1 MYTLSLIKL
10 RAKTL
15 NADDIKR
22 GKAYANRYRKWDLW
36 WSFDCVEMY
45 QRLSRSSYKVFWWQM
60 VVKTLRYANYYYRQK
75 EAQK

>member
-1 MYTLSLIKL
+1 MFTLSLIKL

-22 GKAYANRYRKWDLW
+22 GKAYANRYMKWGLW

-45 QRLSRSSYKVFWWQM
+45 KYFTASEDKVFWWMM
-60 VVKTLRYANYYYRQK
+60 VVKTLRYANYYARK
-75 EAQK
+75 NEK